1 MMMVL
6 LCTSDQDADSA
17 LKELMLQLSSVW
29 LRMVVVLVVMVMVL
43 VVVTTMTTTT
53 FMMTTEKRC
62 GEVGPLFPSLDI
74 AFVSV
79 PGDKDDEEEEEEDV
93 DDDC

>member
-1 MMMVL
+1 
-6 LCTSDQDADSA
+6 
-17 LKELMLQLSSVW
+17 
-29 LRMVVVLVVMVMVL
+29 
-43 VVVTTMTTTT
+43 MTTTT

-79 PGDKDDEEEEEEDV
+79 PGDKDDDEEEEEDV